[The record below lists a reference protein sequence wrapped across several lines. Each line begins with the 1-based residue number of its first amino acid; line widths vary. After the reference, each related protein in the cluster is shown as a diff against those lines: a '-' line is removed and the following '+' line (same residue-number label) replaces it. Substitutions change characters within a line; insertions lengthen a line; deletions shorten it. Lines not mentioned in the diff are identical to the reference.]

1 MRRLQHSRDPLTLGV
16 QGGAPRSGGLL
27 RIHNVAQTGCMFLA
41 GRVAPAGFA
50 RVRKKDNGAHN
61 AVGKRIA
68 IAIGMVRAGYLVPL
82 PIVHVLDEWN
92 GRVIGAERRTG
103 QGQAVIDIVVGFLD
117 AIAPALGVAC
127 MVNLIKD
134 HQSAPCRGHRAVLE
148 GVHTHLRI
156 SHHNAV
162 HRGIDGGGIAKRGI

>member
-1 MRRLQHSRDPLTLGV
+1 MRRLQHRRDPLALGV

-27 RIHNVAQTGCMFLA
+27 RIHNVAQTGCMLLT
-41 GRVAPAGFA
+41 GRIAPAGFA
-50 RVRKKDNGAHN
+50 RVRKKDNGAHD

-68 IAIGMVRAGYLVPL
+68 IAIGVVRTGYLVPL
-82 PIVHVLDEWN
+82 PIVYVLNEWN

-103 QGQAVIDIVVGFLD
+103 QSQAVIDIIIGFLD

-127 MVNLIKD
+127 MVNLVKD
-134 HQSAPCRGHRAVLE
+134 HQSAPSRGHRAVLE

-156 SHHNAV
+156 GHHNAV
-162 HRGIDGGGIAKRGI
+162 HGGINGRGIAKRGI